1 MKPPNVTTSIL
12 FPVLLWLWRFLLRRA
27 FNLLAILSLTGLLV
41 EAFRLAAAKLPIE
54 TTFMTRQIGS

>member
-1 MKPPNVTTSIL
+1 MRV
-12 FPVLLWLWRFLLRRA
+12 RA
-27 FNLLAILSLTGLLV
+27 SVKALCRNCKAVSYTHLDVYKRQEMDGVSEELAR